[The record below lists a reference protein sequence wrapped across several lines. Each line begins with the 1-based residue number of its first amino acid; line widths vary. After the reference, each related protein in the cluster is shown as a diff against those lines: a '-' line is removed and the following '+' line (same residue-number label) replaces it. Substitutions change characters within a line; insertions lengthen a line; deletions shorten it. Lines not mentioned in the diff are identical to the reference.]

1 MPDILSAALR
11 ALGFCCV
18 LQAAGVALFLALFGR
33 LLAGSREPVRRLG
46 RASALLG
53 LAVVAGQFSL
63 EAARMAGEFSGLWDL
78 SLQRAA
84 LRSTSGAA
92 LGLKVAAL
100 ALLSMGLTRRGEL
113 AFTVS
118 LVGATLAIAAFLLM
132 GHTSVHPERWLLAPL
147 LAVHLLVVAFW
158 LGALLPLILASVRES
173 PDVAAKLVSAFSVIA
188 TALVPVIFVA
198 GLGMALLLVPS
209 WAVLWQPYGALL
221 IVKIAGFAAL
231 MGLASLN
238 KWRLGPAIASGE
250 ERALKALRWSVAG
263 EYVLILAVL
272 TATAIMT
279 MFFSPE

>member
-1 MPDILSAALR
+1 MVRELEIVLTAPIADLAAAL
-11 ALGFCCV
+11 
-18 LQAAGVALFLALFGR
+18 
-33 LLAGSREPVRRLG
+33 
-46 RASALLG
+46 
-53 LAVVAGQFSL
+53 
-63 EAARMAGEFSGLWDL
+63 
-78 SLQRAA
+78 
-84 LRSTSGAA
+84 
-92 LGLKVAAL
+92 
-100 ALLSMGLTRRGEL
+100 
-113 AFTVS
+113 
-118 LVGATLAIAAFLLM
+118 
-132 GHTSVHPERWLLAPL
+132 
-147 LAVHLLVVAFW
+147 
-158 LGALLPLILASVRES
+158 
-173 PDVAAKLVSAFSVIA
+173 AAKLVSAFSVIA